1 MGRIKET
8 ISIILTDKKS
18 ADTMNT
24 VEVERWRVGVKR
36 AKDLAFFS
44 EDLMNKSY
52 IHNQL
57 SRCLKDKRI
66 IIVFLY
72 TAVLLAIQIIAK
84 SNEGLYDDNLSNNL
98 ILLNYFGVGASIY
111 YTFLI
116 FFAPFTAS
124 AIYSDDRRKNMDSI
138 LISRMGRKSY
148 IKNTVAVTVI
158 LGVLT
163 GLFPLVFHDLLMA
176 LVYPFRY
183 AQDIYFHAISYRSG
197 FLYTSNPYVIN
208 LLFYFLYALWCTF
221 FSLLTL
227 AVSMVSRRRYFENIL
242 PFAAFFLLWTVNM
255 RFADKIYS
263 ISMFFPTVYMT
274 EQTFI
279 FSLIFL
285 CLSIPACLLFIR
297 SRNREDSI

>member
-1 MGRIKET
+1 
-8 ISIILTDKKS
+8 
-18 ADTMNT
+18 
-24 VEVERWRVGVKR
+24 
-36 AKDLAFFS
+36 
-44 EDLMNKSY
+44 MNKSY

-72 TAVLLAIQIIAK
+72 TAVLFAIQIIAK

-98 ILLNYFGVGASIY
+98 MLLNYFGVGASIY

-208 LLFYFLYALWCTF
+208 LLFYFLYALWCAF

-285 CLSIPACLLFIR
+285 CLSIPVCLLFIR

>member
-1 MGRIKET
+1 
-8 ISIILTDKKS
+8 
-18 ADTMNT
+18 MNT

-98 ILLNYFGVGASIY
+98 MLLNYFGVGASIY

-242 PFAAFFLLWTVNM
+242 PFAAFFLLWTVNA
-255 RFADKIYS
+255 RLADKTYTF
-263 ISMFFPTVYMT
+263 SMFFPTVYMT